1 MSFRLIIIRKGCGV
15 MYTKEISGEWQME
28 FLSKFDFIREAGSEG
43 EVKAAELLRD
53 TLDSFGV
60 ENRMEGF
67 SFWGF
72 RINRAVLK
80 VVEPYQKE
88 YVVTGYGRCGNTL
101 EEGLQAPFL
110 YVENGDDISLS
121 GAKGKIVMV
130 NGRVSGELYRRL
142 VAAGVVGFVSVEGSP
157 LDEGVD
163 RVPCQRSLPMILLGE
178 AAEVIEGLSGNSSKE
193 NQSLDIT
200 EATEGLLELS
210 EDIQKVQEIYNS
222 RIPGVGLH
230 YKDAVELVTE
240 GASEVCLSVEQ
251 EVTACRSRNVVARIE
266 GTDKKDE
273 ILTLTAHYDSV
284 PEGPGAYDNMAGAA
298 IIMELCRYFQRH
310 RPRRTVEFV
319 WFGAEEKGLLGSR
332 EYVKVHADELGAH
345 RFNMNVDLA
354 GQLVGGNVLGV
365 TGEASICDKL
375 LQIAARAGIGA
386 STKNQI
392 WGSDSNSFAW
402 KGIPAMT
409 LNRDGFG
416 MHTRYDTINLLSA
429 WSLERSAIL
438 LGCIAD
444 ELGNAE
450 VFPFERT
457 MPEKFLEELDAYMR
471 R

>member
-1 MSFRLIIIRKGCGV
+1 
-15 MYTKEISGEWQME
+15 MYTKEISGERQME
-28 FLSKFDFIREAGSEG
+28 FLSRFDFIREAGSEG
-43 EVKAAELLRD
+43 EVKAAELIRD
-53 TLDSFGV
+53 FLDGFGAKS
-60 ENRMEGF
+60 RMEEF
-67 SFWGF
+67 PFYGF
-72 RINRAVLK
+72 RMKRAVLK

-101 EEGLQAPFL
+101 EEGLQVPFL

-130 NGRVSGELYRRL
+130 NGRVSGELYQRL

-163 RVPCQRSLPMILLGE
+163 RVPCQRSLPMILPGE
-178 AAEVIEGLSGNSSKE
+178 AAEV
-193 NQSLDIT
+193 
-200 EATEGLLELS
+200 EGLLEPS
-210 EDIQKVQEIYNS
+210 GNIQKVEEIYSS
-222 RIPGVGLH
+222 RIPGVGFH

-240 GASEVCLSVEQ
+240 GASEVCLAVEQ
-251 EVTACRSRNVVARIE
+251 DVTVCRSCNVVARIE

-298 IIMELCRYFQRH
+298 IIMELCRYFQQH
-310 RPRRTVEFV
+310 RPRRTMEFI

-332 EYVKVHADELGAH
+332 NYVKVHEGELGAH

-375 LQIAARAGIGA
+375 LEIAARAGIGA

-416 MHTRYDTINLLSA
+416 MHTRYDTIDLLSA

-444 ELGNAE
+444 ELGNVE
-450 VFPFERT
+450 EFPFERT
-457 MPEKFLEELDAYMR
+457 MPEKFLEELDAYIR